1 MRTELTLAVVGVVA
15 TVGIIA
21 LNTQPSAVTLFGS
34 TADDVEY
41 YKYVSKYGKSYATKE
56 EFMARQAKFSA
67 NLAKIN
73 EHNGQNGNDFH
84 LAANKFADWTP
95 EEYRRLLGFKASPQ
109 KKLRQ
114 NVVALDTTVEIPA
127 SVNWYTSANPAGHPV
142 VNGPKD
148 QGQCG
153 SCWAFSSVAAMESSH
168 ALKSGKLVSL
178 SEQQLVDCANSNVDP
193 KYQSQGCNGGEM
205 DDGFLYAETNAMN
218 TEAEYPYQGVD
229 GTCSPKPDGVFNT
242 FAYVDVPQSDET
254 QFTAALARG
263 PLSIAI
269 EADTMVFQFYSGGIL
284 NSSQCGQE
292 LDHGVTAVGYGTEN
306 GKDYVL
312 VKNSWGASWGEKGFI
327 RIARTKGD
335 KTGGVCGIEM
345 QPSYPNAKN

>member
-1 MRTELTLAVVGVVA
+1 MRKEYTLSLAIVGVVA
-15 TVGIIA
+15 TVAVVA
-21 LNTQPSAVTLFGS
+21 LNTQPSAQTLFGS

-41 YKYVSKYGKSYATKE
+41 YKYVQKYGKSYGTKE
-56 EFMARQAKFSA
+56 EFQFRQAKFAA
-67 NLAKIN
+67 NLEKIN
-73 EHNGQNGNDFH
+73 GHNAQNAASFH

-95 EEYRRLLGFKASPQ
+95 EEYKRILGYKNSG
-109 KKLRQ
+109 KKLRS
-114 NVVALDTTVEIPA
+114 NIVELPVEGVPA
-127 SVNWYTSANPAGHPV
+127 SVNWFTTANPKGQVV
-142 VNGPKD
+142 VNPPKD

-168 ALKSGKLVSL
+168 ALKTGKLVSF

-229 GTCSPKPDGVFNT
+229 GTCSAKKDGVFNT
-242 FAYVDVPQSDET
+242 YAYVDVPQSNDD
-254 QFTAALARG
+254 QFIAALARG

-269 EADTMVFQFYSGGIL
+269 EADTMVFQFYSGGVL
-284 NSSQCGQE
+284 DSKSCGTN
-292 LDHGVTAVGYGTEN
+292 LDHGVTAVGYGTEGN
-306 GKDYVL
+306 KDYVL
-312 VKNSWGASWGEKGFI
+312 VKNSWGASWGSNGFVK
-327 RIARTKGD
+327 IARTKGD
-335 KTGGVCGIEM
+335 KTGGICGMQM